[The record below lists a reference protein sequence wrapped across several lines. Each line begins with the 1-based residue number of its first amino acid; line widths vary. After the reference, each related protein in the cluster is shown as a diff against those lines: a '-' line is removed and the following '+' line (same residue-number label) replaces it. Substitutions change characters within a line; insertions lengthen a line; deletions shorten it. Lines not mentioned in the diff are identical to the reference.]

1 MFSIPFLVKII
12 VAKIILSLSYG
23 GFLAYQPAIFS
34 EPPQLAQ
41 VMVKQQQV
49 ENNLPTKNKKTLP
62 LSIDRIKPQPKIK
75 EGVVFSSKLSAQ
87 SYAVLDLE
95 TEKILLGA
103 EENSPRSIGSI
114 SKLMT
119 AIVFLENNPQWDKQI
134 IISKDDGEL
143 GKLYLFDGEKIS
155 VRDLFFTSLVGSS
168 NNATVALARSGN
180 LNLTDFVKKMNQ
192 KALDLGLKNSTFV
205 EPTGLSSENHSTAK
219 EVALILKYAL
229 KQDLIKEAVTT
240 KNYEIS
246 VIGTNGKNIKRNV
259 INTDILLFN
268 DFANSPIK
276 SILGAKTGFIDEA
289 GYCFTME
296 TQNNHEKKIIT
307 VVLGANTHFDRFSE
321 AKLLAEWVYKNYLWP
336 GEEGFEKLSKE

>member
-1 MFSIPFLVKII
+1 MFSTPFLVKII
-12 VAKIILSLSYG
+12 VAKVILSLSYG

-41 VMVKQQQV
+41 LAVKQNPV
-49 ENNLPTKNKKTLP
+49 KNNLSVKNKKTLP
-62 LSIDRIKPQPKIK
+62 LSVDRIKPQPKIK
-75 EGVVFSSKLSAQ
+75 EGAVFSSKLSAQ

-119 AIVFLENNPQWDKQI
+119 AIVFLENNPQWDKEI
-134 IISKDDGEL
+134 TIDKDDGQL
-143 GKLYLFDGEKIS
+143 GKLYLFEGEKVS
-155 VRDLFFTSLVGSS
+155 VKDLFFTSLVGSS

-180 LNLTDFVKKMNQ
+180 LSLADFVQKMNR
-192 KALDLGLKNSTFV
+192 KAVELGLRNTTFV
-205 EPTGLSSENHSTAK
+205 EPTGLSSDNHSTAK
-219 EVALILKYAL
+219 EVALILKHAL

-240 KNYEIS
+240 KNYIIN
-246 VIGTNGKNIKRNV
+246 VIGSGGKNIKRDV

-268 DFANSPIK
+268 DFSNSPIK

-296 TQNNHEKKIIT
+296 TQNADEKKIVT

-336 GEEGFEKLSKE
+336 GEEGFEKLTKE